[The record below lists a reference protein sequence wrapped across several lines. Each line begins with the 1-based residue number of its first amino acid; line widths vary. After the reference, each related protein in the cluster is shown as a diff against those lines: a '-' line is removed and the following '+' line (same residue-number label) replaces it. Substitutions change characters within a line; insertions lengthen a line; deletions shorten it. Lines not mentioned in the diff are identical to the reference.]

1 MAVNKAFLEFIVV
14 VVGNSVEWNIQ
25 ILISFSE

>member
-25 ILISFSE
+25 GLISFS